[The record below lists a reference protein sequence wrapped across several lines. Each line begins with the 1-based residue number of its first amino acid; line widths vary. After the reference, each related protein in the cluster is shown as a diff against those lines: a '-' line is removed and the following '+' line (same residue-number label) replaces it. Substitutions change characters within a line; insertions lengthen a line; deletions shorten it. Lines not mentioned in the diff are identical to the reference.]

1 MTRLDVAP
9 SRSLAGTRVALSV
22 SESPDLDRLGLA
34 ADHCVRAVAE
44 IARAVFIA
52 GGELVYGGR
61 IRDLGFTGTV
71 LEEAANYGGPRRVLT
86 LAVPHTEHYDV
97 PREEISALRERLG
110 LGVNLVLLDSH
121 GAEIGDDDPGPPAE
135 PAVALTAMR
144 RYVSAECAARVVVGG
159 KLTGYQG
166 AVPGVLEEALE
177 SIHAGRP
184 VFAAGGFGGAAAA
197 LARALGFD
205 DGGWRP
211 ADVPEGADD
220 AGALSVVREVIGL
233 RDRLAP
239 DGLTPPE
246 RSRLAATHRPG
257 DIASMVVRGLSRARA
272 ALPAPDADESA
283 D

>member
-9 SRSLAGTRVALSV
+9 SRSLSRTRVALSV

-52 GGELVYGGR
+52 GGELAYGGR
-61 IRDLGFTGTV
+61 IRDLGFTGVV
-71 LEEAANYGGPRRVLT
+71 LEEAANYSGRRQVVT

-97 PREEISALRERLG
+97 PREGILALREG
-110 LGVNLVLLDSH
+110 LGRGVKVVLLDSH
-121 GAEIGDDDPGPPAE
+121 GAEIGDDGPGPLAG

-144 RYVSAECAARVVVGG
+144 RYVSAKCAARVVVGG

-177 SIHAGRP
+177 SVRAGRP
-184 VFAAGGFGGAAAA
+184 VYAAGGFGGAGAA
-197 LARALGFD
+197 LAGALGYD
-205 DGGWRP
+205 DGGWRA
-211 ADVPEGADD
+211 ADVPKGADD
-220 AGALSVVREVIGL
+220 AGALAVLREIVGL

-239 DGLTPPE
+239 DGLTPSE
-246 RSRLAATHRPG
+246 RSQLAATHRPG

-272 ALPAPDADESA
+272 ASPAPDADGAA